1 MLSEF
6 DNRCATRVELL
17 NKMPVKGTCKA
28 APLVLLLLLSL
39 QLAQAAP
46 SRPRDAAYR
55 YAPSEADLA
64 VPNGSYHPAEQA
76 NFNVAE
82 WKRSG
87 SNDFN
92 AARLLAK
99 LADFKAKNDFLTPAD
114 SHGLKMEPSKPEKE
128 PSAAREA
135 FVLEID
141 H

>member
-1 MLSEF
+1 
-6 DNRCATRVELL
+6 
-17 NKMPVKGTCKA
+17 MPVKGTCKA

-99 LADFKAKNDFLTPAD
+99 LADFKAKNDFLTQRIRM
-114 SHGLKMEPSKPEKE
+114 G
-128 PSAAREA
+128 
-135 FVLEID
+135 
-141 H
+141 

>member
-1 MLSEF
+1 SEICLRLQQF
-6 DNRCATRVELL
+6 FRQEKNSNSLLKQNLLHISLKTSQETKKATRCPSKEPAKLRR
-17 NKMPVKGTCKA
+17 
-28 APLVLLLLLSL
+28 LVLLLLLSL

-99 LADFKAKNDFLTPAD
+99 LADFKAKNDFLTQRIRM
-114 SHGLKMEPSKPEKE
+114 G
-128 PSAAREA
+128 
-135 FVLEID
+135 
-141 H
+141 